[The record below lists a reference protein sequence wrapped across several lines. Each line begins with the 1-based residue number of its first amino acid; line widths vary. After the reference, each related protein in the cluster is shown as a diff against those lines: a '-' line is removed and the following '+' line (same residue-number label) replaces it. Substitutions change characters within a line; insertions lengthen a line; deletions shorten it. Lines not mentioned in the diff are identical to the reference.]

1 MTSTQAE
8 EDDHGLSVY
17 QQAFAR
23 AQRPLAS
30 FKPDVELA
38 VPSLIV
44 NEDSDR
50 LHQDPSAGFDQDPS
64 PTGSHGNDD
73 FLNIPKASQVRPHPS
88 HSQTW
93 QPSENHGTH
102 PRGKVQVT
110 DNNGELTTPR
120 WPGQDM
126 AAPRSMKD
134 IEENS
139 TSQNGLLNVKH
150 KVIAADDWSEAEVSF
165 QDNKTRRGLP
175 SWYSKRGGNNDD
187 DGSSSD
193 GNDRPVHDPNDEAYD
208 SDLVTEASGDVRV
221 VREHAKK
228 ARKWRAL
235 ASGRFETM
243 LLESIVNT
251 DQIPAKYENIFVDR
265 EIIRELE
272 RVTRLSRDRKKAFSC
287 GVLKGNRVTGAILW
301 GPPGTGKTLLAKGLA
316 KESGCNMISIT
327 TAELWQKC
335 HGEDEK
341 VIKALFSLGRKIHPC
356 IIFLDEADAMLGARK
371 AGEKRHIRSMLNQF
385 LMEWDG
391 LMSGL
396 NSPFVLLA
404 TNRPFDLDP
413 AVLRRAPVYIYLDV
427 PSQWDRQ
434 NILEL
439 LLKDEK
445 LEQGLNASIIASLTH
460 KYTGS
465 DLKNLCVTA
474 ATHCVDE
481 QAEAGEE
488 DTTERTLTWAH
499 FWRAMKTV
507 KPTSLSSTMR
517 NEFQKFQ
524 KKSPLPGTN
533 GHGHYQEDED

>member
-1 MTSTQAE
+1 MTLTQAK
-8 EDDHGLSVY
+8 EDDHGLSDY
-17 QQAFAR
+17 LQAFER

-30 FKPDVELA
+30 FERDAE
-38 VPSLIV
+38 PSASGLPIV
-44 NEDSDR
+44 NEDPERQPEDN
-50 LHQDPSAGFDQDPS
+50 S
-64 PTGSHGNDD
+64 PTGSPSNNDL
-73 FLNIPKASQVRPHPS
+73 LNVPDIGQAGPLPS
-88 HSQTW
+88 HSQIQ
-93 QPSENHGTH
+93 QPLNGHGTH
-102 PRGKVQVT
+102 PRGEIQVT
-110 DNNGELTTPR
+110 DENGELTTPR

-134 IEENS
+134 IGENS
-139 TSQNGLLNVKH
+139 TSQNGLLHVTEK
-150 KVIAADDWSEAEVSF
+150 ILSADDYSEAEVSF
-165 QDNKTRRGLP
+165 QENKARRGPRPL
-175 SWYSKRGGNNDD
+175 YYKRDRNGES
-187 DGSSSD
+187 GSSND
-193 GNDRPVHDPNDEAYD
+193 GNDAPVQDPNDEAYD

-228 ARKWRAL
+228 MRKWRAL

-243 LLESIVNT
+243 LLESIVNI
-251 DQIPAKYENIFVDR
+251 DHIPPKYENIYVDN
-265 EIIRELE
+265 EVIRNLE
-272 RVTRLSRDRKKAFSC
+272 RVTRLSRDRQKAFSC

-341 VIKALFSLGRKIHPC
+341 VIKALFSLGRKIDPC

-391 LMSGL
+391 LMSGV
-396 NSPFVLLA
+396 NSPFILLA

-413 AVLRRAPVYIYLDV
+413 AVLRRAPVQIHLDV
-427 PSQWDRQ
+427 PSQYDRQ
-434 NILEL
+434 RILEL

-445 LEQGLNASIIASLTH
+445 LEPGLNAFVIAGQTH

-474 ATHCVDE
+474 ATHCVEE
-481 QAEAGEE
+481 QAMAGQE
-488 DTTERTLTWAH
+488 DTTERTLTAAH

-507 KPTSLSSTMR
+507 RPTSLSSTMR

-524 KKSPLPGTN
+524 KKSPVPGAN
-533 GHGHYQEDED
+533 DGRGHYPEDED